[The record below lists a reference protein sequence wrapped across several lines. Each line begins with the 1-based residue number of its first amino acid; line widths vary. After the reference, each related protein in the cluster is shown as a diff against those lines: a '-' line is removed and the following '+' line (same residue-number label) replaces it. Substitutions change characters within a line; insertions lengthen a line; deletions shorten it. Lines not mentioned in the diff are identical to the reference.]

1 MNIRKKSVLRCH
13 ARVPVV
19 TIALFLSC
27 VALYCHAASEEL
39 PARSENGLS
48 PRSEN
53 ALPARSENGSIA
65 PADTAPAVIV
75 GPQEE
80 AKPQTKRDRML
91 TEDEAYDLVWN
102 LPEVKKEIEKILDQG
117 GIPLAT
123 VAMRP
128 NQSGKPEEKNSLYA
142 IRFQGVLAKNIAV
155 ELLFYVDANDGQVL
169 VYESSTGKLIP
180 VDEWRRRK

>member
-1 MNIRKKSVLRCH
+1 MRCH

-27 VALYCHAASEEL
+27 VAVHCHAASEES
-39 PARSENGLS
+39 PART
-48 PRSEN
+48 
-53 ALPARSENGSIA
+53 ENGSIE

-75 GPQEE
+75 GPREE
-80 AKPQTKRDRML
+80 AKPQSKRDRML

-128 NQSGKPEEKNSLYA
+128 NQSGKPEEKSSLYA

-169 VYESSTGKLIP
+169 VYDSSSGKLIS
-180 VDEWRRRK
+180 VDQWRRRK